1 MKIVD
6 PKVEIIHEENPLRRI
21 ELCGRV
27 CYKSERKI
35 TDDSAKTFVKKL
47 VERGHTSVLEHAR
60 VIVPGDRANSIA
72 YHYMDK
78 YSEYPYGFEYRARFG
93 IDDRGKYVY
102 KMNVR
107 DFCAIGGTPE
117 ELETLKNADDY
128 MTVRFTCD
136 RAIANELVR
145 HRVFSFSQE
154 STRYVNYKTHGL
166 EVIRPV
172 PLEWAKQ
179 SEDPSELSDGLA
191 DSRFQEWFF
200 GCRQAEYKY
209 RRMILED
216 CPPQEARLVLP
227 LSTKTELIMTG
238 TYSQWSEML
247 KLRLDRAAHQQMRY
261 LMELLVSNADFPK
274 DEIFVPKNAGGRKIG
289 CCKKCKN

>member
-6 PKVEIIHEENPLRRI
+6 PKVEIIHEENPLKRI

-35 TDDSAKTFVKKL
+35 TADSAKTFVKKM

-60 VIVPGDRANSIA
+60 VIVPEYSVKPLLLKANSRGN
-72 YHYMDK
+72 YL
-78 YSEYPYGFEYRARFG
+78 PYGADYRNHWVLGRCPGCDYYAL
-93 IDDRGKYVY
+93 
-102 KMNVR
+102 NCR

-172 PLEWAKQ
+172 PFEWAKQ

-274 DEIFVPKNAGGRKIG
+274 DEIFVPKNAGGRKIELL
-289 CCKKCKN
+289 